1 MTRNLRLQVAG
12 DTMNINTHTRQ
23 SKADV
28 EDQLQ
33 LDFAIWQSTATSCA
47 WDCLGGGTNLA
58 QEAWLKL
65 GDKLSA
71 VTIGIG
77 ELKWILTPPSSY
89 VGYCESNNQGWLLV
103 TDSTFKVE
111 LISPS
116 ASHCV
121 ELCPS
126 SKELDKLGFKDIIGL
141 PSTSINPEHQ
151 ADGQIV
157 NGELSSLLR
166 NLFISQGMCDVNL
179 VSCFF
184 LFRPKFC

>member
-1 MTRNLRLQVAG
+1 
-12 DTMNINTHTRQ
+12 MNINMHARQ
-23 SKADV
+23 SMADV

-33 LDFAIWQSTATSCA
+33 LDFAIWQSTATNRT

-58 QEAWLKL
+58 QQAWLKL

-77 ELKWILTPPSSY
+77 DLKWILTPPSSY
-89 VGYCESNNQGWLLV
+89 VGYCESINQGWLLV

-111 LISPS
+111 LVSPS

-126 SKELDKLGFKDIIGL
+126 SKELHKLGFKDIIGL
-141 PSTSINPEHQ
+141 PLTVIDPEHQ
-151 ADGQIV
+151 TDGHIV
-157 NGELSSLLR
+157 NGELSSLLE
-166 NLFISQGMCDVNL
+166 NLFISKGMCDFTL

-184 LFRPKFC
+184 LCPT